1 MKKLILSLF
10 VVITVVGCAST
21 SNQANNASLDLPI
34 KTADAEFLEAN
45 GPLKLS
51 FDEKGRWVTI
61 ETSATA
67 PLSFDAAEGREL
79 AFKIATMRAKRNLAE
94 FLSND
99 LKSSKSLRT
108 ISKSYLKNIGQTD
121 SNNMSG
127 ASDAEGE
134 NEDSRNEQQT
144 RELRQKANTIASIV
158 RESIDDNA
166 QFILKGVFIS
176 ARKASRDGSHVS
188 VSIRVSQQSISTA
201 DVIRRQMMGM

>member
-1 MKKLILSLF
+1 MKKMILGF
-10 VVITVVGCAST
+10 VIALSIAGCAST
-21 SNQANNASLDLPI
+21 SMQHSDFSTDQSL

-51 FDEKGRWVTI
+51 FDEKGRWLTI

-79 AFKIATMRAKRNLAE
+79 AFKIATMRAKRNLTE

-99 LKSSKSLRT
+99 LKSSKSLRA
-108 ISKSYLKNIGQTD
+108 ISKSYLKSVGQTD
-121 SNNMSG
+121 SNNVSG
-127 ASDAEGE
+127 YAEDDGE
-134 NEDSRNEQQT
+134 NDGSQNQQQS
-144 RELRQKANTIASIV
+144 RELRQKANTIASTV

-176 ARKASRDGSHVS
+176 SRKVSRDGSHVS
-188 VSIRVSQQSISTA
+188 VSIRVSQQSMSTA
-201 DVIRRQMMGM
+201 SSIRRQMMGI

>member
-1 MKKLILSLF
+1 MNKLILSLF

-21 SNQANNASLDLPI
+21 SKQANNASLDLPI

-79 AFKIATMRAKRNLAE
+79 AFKIATMRAKRNLVE

-108 ISKSYLKNIGQTD
+108 ISKSYLKSIGQTD
-121 SNNMSG
+121 SNNTNG
-127 ASDAEGE
+127 YAEDDGE
-134 NEDSRNEQQT
+134 NDVSQNQQQT
-144 RELRQKANTIASIV
+144 RELRQKANTIASTV

-176 ARKASRDGSHVS
+176 SRKVSRDGSHVS
-188 VSIRVSQQSISTA
+188 VSIRVSQQSMSTA
-201 DVIRRQMMGM
+201 NSIRQQIMGI

>member
-1 MKKLILSLF
+1 MKKLIISLIL
-10 VVITVVGCAST
+10 VIGVVGCAAT
-21 SNQANNASLDLPI
+21 TKQANNDAQDLQS

-51 FDEKGRWVTI
+51 FDEKGRWLTI

-79 AFKIATMRAKRNLAE
+79 AFKIATMRAKRNLVE

-108 ISKSYLKNIGQTD
+108 ISKSYLKSVGQTD
-121 SNNMSG
+121 SNNTNG
-127 ASDAEGE
+127 YAEDDGE
-134 NEDSRNEQQT
+134 NDVSQNQQQT
-144 RELRQKANTIASIV
+144 RELRQKANTIASTV

-176 ARKASRDGSHVS
+176 SRKVSRDGSHVS
-188 VSIRVSQQSISTA
+188 VSIRVSQQSMSTA
-201 DVIRRQMMGM
+201 NSIRQQMMGI